1 MSSSAPCAVDELW
14 LPATVGAYLIG
25 ILVRRRWSWPVL
37 QPTLIAMAVLGAGLV
52 ATRVPYAHYVAVTS
66 PLSAF
71 LGPAIVALAVPL
83 HRERETLVRHAR
95 PLLLG
100 ALLGAASAILVGWL
114 AGRLLHLT
122 PAWSLALT
130 SRSATSPI
138 SIALAGELHG
148 TAALSAVLSI
158 LSGVVGAVV
167 GPAWL
172 TLVRVHHPLARGLAH
187 GVTSH
192 GIGTARMLEE
202 SGLAGATATVGMALG
217 GLIVALALPLVWT

>member
-1 MSSSAPCAVDELW
+1 VVELW

-25 ILVRRRWSWPVL
+25 ILVRRRWPWALL

-52 ATRVPYAHYVAVTS
+52 ATRVPYTHYASATS

-83 HRERETLVRHAR
+83 HRERETLLRHAA
-95 PLLLG
+95 PLLTG
-100 ALLGAASAILVGWL
+100 ALMGAASAIILGWA

-148 TAALSAVLSI
+148 AAALSAVLSI

-172 TLVRVHHPLARGLAH
+172 TLVRVHHPVARGLAH
-187 GVTSH
+187 GVASH

-202 SGLAGATATVGMALG
+202 SRLAGATATVGMALG
-217 GLIVALALPLVWT
+217 GLIVALILPLVWA